1 MNMDFNDY
9 AREMPSS
16 VKSAPGRS
24 LVALQLWRRMIGML
38 KISSHAVCGFWKT

>member
-1 MNMDFNDY
+1 MSMGFNDG

-16 VKSAPGRS
+16 VKSAPDRS

-38 KISSHAVCGFWKT
+38 KISSDAVCRF